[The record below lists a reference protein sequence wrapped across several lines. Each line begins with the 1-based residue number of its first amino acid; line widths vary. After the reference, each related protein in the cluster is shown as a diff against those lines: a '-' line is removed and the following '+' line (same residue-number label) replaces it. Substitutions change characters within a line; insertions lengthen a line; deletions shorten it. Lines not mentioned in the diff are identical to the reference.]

1 MTTEATA
8 QPQLSVNLDL
18 VGAIFTWISEN
29 PGDTPTE
36 GTFQHEYVH
45 DDVPAHIAAFIGTG
59 DVSAGGSNLTAQE
72 REPTTNS
79 EWSELVQITPWQ
91 VRPGVI
97 EVAKEI
103 ARKSWRVVCAALGLD
118 RALEHILK
126 SAQGWDDGSPITWS
140 VKRLIEILKDGLLS

>member
-1 MTTEATA
+1 MTTQSTT

-79 EWSELVQITPWQ
+79 EWSELVRVTPWE
-91 VRPGVI
+91 VRPDVV
-97 EVAKEI
+97 EAAKKI
-103 ARKSWRVVCAALGLD
+103 AKTTWRAVCAGLSLD
-118 RALEHILK
+118 RALEYILN
-126 SAQGWDDGSPITWS
+126 SAQGWDEGSPITWS
-140 VKRLIEILKDGLLS
+140 VKRLIKLILDNL

>member
-1 MTTEATA
+1 MTTQATT

-79 EWSELVQITPWQ
+79 EWSELVRVTPWE
-91 VRPGVI
+91 VRPDVV
-97 EVAKEI
+97 EAAKKI
-103 ARKSWRVVCAALGLD
+103 AKTTWRAVCAGLSLD
-118 RALEHILK
+118 RALEYILN
-126 SAQGWDDGSPITWS
+126 SAQGWDEGSPITWS
-140 VKRLIEILKDGLLS
+140 VKRLIKLILDNL

>member
-1 MTTEATA
+1 MTTQSTT

-79 EWSELVQITPWQ
+79 EWSELVRFTPWE
-91 VRPGVI
+91 VRPDVV
-97 EVAKEI
+97 EAAKKI
-103 ARKSWRVVCAALGLD
+103 AKTTWRAVCAGLSLD
-118 RALEHILK
+118 RALEYILN
-126 SAQGWDDGSPITWS
+126 SAQGWDEGSPITWS
-140 VKRLIEILKDGLLS
+140 VKRLIKLILDNL